1 MIKWKNKWFPFPG
14 FSAITI
20 WPFIFYKG
28 EISESILNHEL
39 IHARQQK
46 ELLLVGFY
54 LVYLV
59 EWVFKGYDRISFEKE
74 AYAHEAD
81 DSHLKTRKLFQM
93 WRK

>member
-1 MIKWKNKWFPFPG
+1 MYIIKTRRFPPKG

-20 WPFIFYKG
+20 WPFIFHRG
-28 EISESILNHEL
+28 EISQSTLNHEL

-54 LVYLV
+54 LCYLV
-59 EWVFKGYDRISFEKE
+59 EWIFKGYQDISFEKE
-74 AYAHEAD
+74 AYGYEAN
-81 DSHLKTRKLFQM
+81 SGYLKIRKPYAM